1 MVKKM
6 SDQKTSIRKAISSQ
20 LFLDDELL
28 ISFIRTAPY
37 RYKTYEISKRN
48 SEEKRQIAHPSKELK
63 AIQRI
68 IIKELEN
75 NLPVHEKAFAYKE
88 NVSIKENALAHVN
101 SSFLLKMDISSFF
114 NSISP
119 DIFWKKI
126 EEIQFPLADYDKEIL
141 TKCLFYKKKDKRD
154 LCLSVGA
161 PSSPMISNFIMFNF
175 DKKVSSLC
183 KRYKVIYTRYA
194 DDMTF
199 STKQK
204 GILLE
209 FPKKIARALKK
220 EFGNSLKINNEKT
233 VLSSKAHNR
242 HVTGITLSNQNN
254 LSLGRERKRSIS
266 AKIHHYQNGKLKK
279 EEVNN
284 LKGLLA
290 FCKHIEPS
298 FIKRMEAK
306 YSKKTIE
313 EIIKWQD

>member
-6 SDQKTSIRKAISSQ
+6 NEQKINIRKAISSQ

-48 SEEKRQIAHPSKELK
+48 SEQKRQIAHPSKELK

-68 IIKELEN
+68 IIKELDN
-75 NLPVHEKAFAYKE
+75 KLPVHEKAFAYKK
-88 NVSIKENALAHVN
+88 NISIKENALAHVN
-101 SSFLLKMDISSFF
+101 STFLLKMDISSFF

-119 DIFWKKI
+119 DIFWEKI
-126 EEIQFPLADYDKEIL
+126 EALQINLSDNDKEIL
-141 TKCLFYKKKDKRD
+141 TKCLFYKKKNNPG

-161 PSSPMISNFIMFNF
+161 PSSPIISNFIMFNF

-199 STKQK
+199 STNKK
-204 GILLE
+204 EILLG

-220 EFGNSLKINNEKT
+220 EFGAALKINNEKT
-233 VLSSKAHNR
+233 VFSSKAHNR
-242 HVTGITLSNQNN
+242 HVTGITLSNQNE
-254 LSLGRERKRSIS
+254 LSLGRDRKRAIS
-266 AKIHHYQNGKLKK
+266 AKIHHYQDGKLGS
-279 EEVNN
+279 EELKN
-284 LKGLLA
+284 LRGTLA

-298 FIKRMEAK
+298 FIKRMEVK
-306 YSKKTIE
+306 YTKEIIE
-313 EIIKWQD
+313 EIMKWQD